1 MNCVWEVVLKAK
13 KSGYGLEELR
23 FINSQSPSPYT
34 ESSFDF
40 LNSDTVENRE
50 IEINPLYRFAMQL
63 GEIFLPDVVG
73 YENVRAMFLD
83 VMLHY
88 VAIWDLRSGGDK
100 KELRAMYIL
109 KEVQEGRFLKSI
121 RETLLDLE
129 FNKAKRI
136 IFCLLDLYK
145 CKDYITIFSKALKEL
160 YPKANLY
167 IHSENLRKLILF
179 TGVDKTKKDMERI
192 EMLKELFLPISYET
206 DIFWKYHFGIVG
218 VKESMKIGKMAL
230 Y

>member
-13 KSGYGLEELR
+13 KSGYGLEELI

-40 LNSDTVENRE
+40 LNSDTVEDRE
-50 IEINPLYRFAMQL
+50 IEINPLYRFATQL

-109 KEVQEGRFLKSI
+109 NEIQEGRFLKSI

-129 FNKAKRI
+129 LNKAKRI

-145 CKDYITIFSKALKEL
+145 CKDYITIFRKALKEL

>member
-1 MNCVWEVVLKAK
+1 M
-13 KSGYGLEELR
+13 EELI

-40 LNSDTVENRE
+40 LNSDTVEGRE
-50 IEINPLYRFAMQL
+50 IEINPLYRFATQL
-63 GEIFLPDVVG
+63 GEIFLPDVVE

-83 VMLHY
+83 VMFHY
-88 VAIWDLRSGGDK
+88 VAVWDLRSGGDK

-109 KEVQEGRFLKSI
+109 REIQEGRFLKSI

-129 FNKAKRI
+129 LNKAKRI

-145 CKDYITIFSKALKEL
+145 CKDYITIFRKALKEL

-206 DIFWKYHFGIVG
+206 DIFWKYHFGIIG

>member
-40 LNSDTVENRE
+40 LNSDTVEDRE
-50 IEINPLYRFAMQL
+50 IEINPLYRFATQL

-109 KEVQEGRFLKSI
+109 NEIQEGRFFKSI

-129 FNKAKRI
+129 LNKAKRI

-145 CKDYITIFSKALKEL
+145 CKDYITIFRKALKEL

>member
-40 LNSDTVENRE
+40 LNSDTVEDRE
-50 IEINPLYRFAMQL
+50 IEINPLYRFATQL

-109 KEVQEGRFLKSI
+109 NEIQEGRFLKSI

-145 CKDYITIFSKALKEL
+145 CKDYITIFRKALKEL

-206 DIFWKYHFGIVG
+206 DTFWKYHFGIVG

>member
-13 KSGYGLEELR
+13 KSGYGLEELI

-40 LNSDTVENRE
+40 LNSDTVDDRE
-50 IEINPLYRFAMQL
+50 IEINPLYRFATQL

-83 VMLHY
+83 IMLHY
-88 VAIWDLRSGGDK
+88 VAVWDLRSGGDK

-109 KEVQEGRFLKSI
+109 REIQEGRFLKSI
-121 RETLLDLE
+121 RETLLDLDL
-129 FNKAKRI
+129 NKAKRI

-145 CKDYITIFSKALKEL
+145 CKDYITIFRKALKEL

-192 EMLKELFLPISYET
+192 EMLKELFLPISYEI

>member
-13 KSGYGLEELR
+13 KSGYGLEELI

-40 LNSDTVENRE
+40 LNSYTVDDRE
-50 IEINPLYRFAMQL
+50 IEINPLYRFATQL

-83 VMLHY
+83 VMFHY
-88 VAIWDLRSGGDK
+88 VAVWDLRSGGDK

-109 KEVQEGRFLKSI
+109 NEIQEGRFLKSI

-129 FNKAKRI
+129 INKAKRI

-145 CKDYITIFSKALKEL
+145 CKDYITIFRKALKEL

>member
-13 KSGYGLEELR
+13 KSGHGLEELR

-40 LNSDTVENRE
+40 LNSDTVEDRE
-50 IEINPLYRFAMQL
+50 IEINPLYRFATQL

-109 KEVQEGRFLKSI
+109 NEIQEGRFLKSI

-129 FNKAKRI
+129 LNKAKRI

-145 CKDYITIFSKALKEL
+145 CKDYITIFRKALKEL

>member
-40 LNSDTVENRE
+40 LNSDTVEDRE
-50 IEINPLYRFAMQL
+50 IEINPLYRFATQL

-109 KEVQEGRFLKSI
+109 NEIQEGRFLKSI

-136 IFCLLDLYK
+136 IFCLIDLYK
-145 CKDYITIFSKALKEL
+145 CKDYITIFRKALKEL

>member
-13 KSGYGLEELR
+13 KSGYGLEELI

-40 LNSDTVENRE
+40 LNSETVDDRE
-50 IEINPLYRFAMQL
+50 IEINPLYRFATQL

-83 VMLHY
+83 VMFHY
-88 VAIWDLRSGGDK
+88 VAVWDLRSGGDK

-109 KEVQEGRFLKSI
+109 REIQEGRFLKSI

-129 FNKAKRI
+129 LNKAKRI

-145 CKDYITIFSKALKEL
+145 CKDYITIFRKALKEL

>member
-40 LNSDTVENRE
+40 LNSDTVENSE

-63 GEIFLPDVVG
+63 GELFLPDVVG

-100 KELRAMYIL
+100 KELRAMYTLNEI
-109 KEVQEGRFLKSI
+109 QEGRFLKSM

-129 FNKAKRI
+129 LNKAKRI

-145 CKDYITIFSKALKEL
+145 CKDYITIFRKALKEL

>member
-13 KSGYGLEELR
+13 KSGHGLEELR

-40 LNSDTVENRE
+40 LNSDTVEDRE

-109 KEVQEGRFLKSI
+109 NEIQEGKFLKSI

-129 FNKAKRI
+129 LNKAKRI

-145 CKDYITIFSKALKEL
+145 CKDYITIFRKALKEL

>member
-13 KSGYGLEELR
+13 KSGYGLEELI

-40 LNSDTVENRE
+40 LNSDTVDDRE
-50 IEINPLYRFAMQL
+50 IEINPLYRFATQL

-83 VMLHY
+83 VMFHY
-88 VAIWDLRSGGDK
+88 VAVWDLRSGGDK

-109 KEVQEGRFLKSI
+109 REIQEGRFLKSI

-129 FNKAKRI
+129 LNKAKRI

-145 CKDYITIFSKALKEL
+145 CKDYITIFRKALKEL

-206 DIFWKYHFGIVG
+206 DIFWKYHFGIIG

>member
-13 KSGYGLEELR
+13 KSGYGLEELI

-40 LNSDTVENRE
+40 LNSDTVEDRE
-50 IEINPLYRFAMQL
+50 IEINPLYRFATQL

-109 KEVQEGRFLKSI
+109 NEIQEGRFLKSI

-136 IFCLLDLYK
+136 IFCLIDLYK
-145 CKDYITIFSKALKEL
+145 CKDYITIFRKALKEL

>member
-13 KSGYGLEELR
+13 KSGHGLEELR

-40 LNSDTVENRE
+40 LNSDTVEDRE
-50 IEINPLYRFAMQL
+50 IEINPLYRFATQL

-73 YENVRAMFLD
+73 YENVRAMLLD

-109 KEVQEGRFLKSI
+109 NEIQEGRFLKSI

-129 FNKAKRI
+129 LNKAKRI

-145 CKDYITIFSKALKEL
+145 CKDYITIFRKALKEL

>member
-13 KSGYGLEELR
+13 KSGYGLEELI

-40 LNSDTVENRE
+40 LNSDTVEDRE
-50 IEINPLYRFAMQL
+50 IEINPLYRFATQL

-109 KEVQEGRFLKSI
+109 NEIQEGRFLKSI

-129 FNKAKRI
+129 LNKAKRI
-136 IFCLLDLYK
+136 IFCLIDLYK
-145 CKDYITIFSKALKEL
+145 CKDYITIFRKALKEL

>member
-73 YENVRAMFLD
+73 YENVRAIFLD

-109 KEVQEGRFLKSI
+109 NEIQEGRFLKSI

-145 CKDYITIFSKALKEL
+145 CKDYITIFRKALKEL

>member
-1 MNCVWEVVLKAK
+1 MNCVWDVVLKAK
-13 KSGYGLEELR
+13 KSGHGLEELR

-40 LNSDTVENRE
+40 LNSDTVEDRE
-50 IEINPLYRFAMQL
+50 IEINPLYRFATQL

-73 YENVRAMFLD
+73 YENVRAMLLD

-109 KEVQEGRFLKSI
+109 NEIQEGRFLKSI

-129 FNKAKRI
+129 LNKAKRI
-136 IFCLLDLYK
+136 IFCLIDLYK
-145 CKDYITIFSKALKEL
+145 CKDYITIFRKALKEL

>member
-40 LNSDTVENRE
+40 LNSDTVEDRE

-109 KEVQEGRFLKSI
+109 NEIQEGRFLKSI

-145 CKDYITIFSKALKEL
+145 CKDYITIFRKALKEL

>member
-40 LNSDTVENRE
+40 LNSDTVEDRE
-50 IEINPLYRFAMQL
+50 VEINPLYRFATQL

-109 KEVQEGRFLKSI
+109 NEIQEGRFLKSI

-129 FNKAKRI
+129 LNKAKRI

-145 CKDYITIFSKALKEL
+145 CKDYITIFRKALKEL

>member
-40 LNSDTVENRE
+40 LNSDTVDDRE

-109 KEVQEGRFLKSI
+109 NEIQEGKFLKSI

-129 FNKAKRI
+129 LNKAKRI

-145 CKDYITIFSKALKEL
+145 CKDYITIFRKALKEL

>member
-13 KSGYGLEELR
+13 KSGYGLEELI

-40 LNSDTVENRE
+40 LNSDTVEGRE
-50 IEINPLYRFAMQL
+50 IEINPLYRFATQL
-63 GEIFLPDVVG
+63 GEIFLPDVVE

-83 VMLHY
+83 VMFHY
-88 VAIWDLRSGGDK
+88 VAVWDLRSGGDK

-109 KEVQEGRFLKSI
+109 REIQEGRFLKSI

-129 FNKAKRI
+129 LNKAKRI

-145 CKDYITIFSKALKEL
+145 CKDYITIFRKALKEL

-206 DIFWKYHFGIVG
+206 DIFWKYHFGIIG

>member
-13 KSGYGLEELR
+13 KSGYGLEELI

-40 LNSDTVENRE
+40 LNSDTVDDRE
-50 IEINPLYRFAMQL
+50 IEINPLYRFATQL

-83 VMLHY
+83 VMFHY
-88 VAIWDLRSGGDK
+88 VAVWDLRSGGDK

-109 KEVQEGRFLKSI
+109 NEIQEGRFLKSM
-121 RETLLDLE
+121 RETLLELE

-145 CKDYITIFSKALKEL
+145 SKDYITIFRKALKEL

-192 EMLKELFLPISYET
+192 EMLKELFLPISYEI
-206 DIFWKYHFGIVG
+206 DIFWKYHFGIIG
-218 VKESMKIGKMAL
+218 IQESMKIGKMAL

>member
-40 LNSDTVENRE
+40 LNSDTVENSE

-63 GEIFLPDVVG
+63 GELFLPDVVG

-109 KEVQEGRFLKSI
+109 NEIQEGRFLKSI

-129 FNKAKRI
+129 LNKAKRI

-145 CKDYITIFSKALKEL
+145 CKDYITIFRKALKEL

>member
-40 LNSDTVENRE
+40 LNSDTVEDRE

-88 VAIWDLRSGGDK
+88 IAIWDLRSGGDK

>member
-40 LNSDTVENRE
+40 LNSDTVEDRE

>member
-40 LNSDTVENRE
+40 LNSDTVEDRE
-50 IEINPLYRFAMQL
+50 VEINPLYRFATQL

-109 KEVQEGRFLKSI
+109 NEIQEGRFLKSI

-129 FNKAKRI
+129 LNKAKRI
-136 IFCLLDLYK
+136 IFCLIDLYK
-145 CKDYITIFSKALKEL
+145 CKDYITIFRKALKEL

>member
-13 KSGYGLEELR
+13 KSGHGLEELR

-40 LNSDTVENRE
+40 LNSDTVEDRE
-50 IEINPLYRFAMQL
+50 IEINPLYRFATQL

-73 YENVRAMFLD
+73 YENVRAMLLD

-109 KEVQEGRFLKSI
+109 REIQEGRFLKSM
-121 RETLLDLE
+121 RETLLELE

-145 CKDYITIFSKALKEL
+145 CKDYITIFRKALKEL

-192 EMLKELFLPISYET
+192 EMLKELFLPISYEI

>member
-13 KSGYGLEELR
+13 KSGYGLEELI

-40 LNSDTVENRE
+40 LNSDTVDDRE
-50 IEINPLYRFAMQL
+50 IEINPLYRFATQL

-83 VMLHY
+83 VMFHY
-88 VAIWDLRSGGDK
+88 VAVWDLRSGGDK

-109 KEVQEGRFLKSI
+109 REIQEGRFLKSI

-129 FNKAKRI
+129 LNKAKRI

-145 CKDYITIFSKALKEL
+145 CKDYITIFRKALKEL

>member
-13 KSGYGLEELR
+13 KSGYGLEELI

-40 LNSDTVENRE
+40 LNSDTVDDRE
-50 IEINPLYRFAMQL
+50 IEINPLYRFATQL

-145 CKDYITIFSKALKEL
+145 CKDYITIFRKALKEL

>member
-23 FINSQSPSPYT
+23 FINSQSPSPYS

-40 LNSDTVENRE
+40 LNSDTAENSE

-109 KEVQEGRFLKSI
+109 NEIQEGKFLKSI

-129 FNKAKRI
+129 LNKAKRI

-145 CKDYITIFSKALKEL
+145 CKDYITIFRKALKEL

>member
-1 MNCVWEVVLKAK
+1 MGGCTEGK
-13 KSGYGLEELR
+13 KSGYGLEELI

-40 LNSDTVENRE
+40 LNSDTVDDRE
-50 IEINPLYRFAMQL
+50 IEINPLYRFATQL

-83 VMLHY
+83 IMLHY
-88 VAIWDLRSGGDK
+88 VAVWDLRSGGDK

-109 KEVQEGRFLKSI
+109 REIQEGRFLKSI
-121 RETLLDLE
+121 RETLLDLDL
-129 FNKAKRI
+129 NKAKRI

-145 CKDYITIFSKALKEL
+145 CKDYITIFRKALKEL

-192 EMLKELFLPISYET
+192 EMLKELFLPISYEI

>member
-13 KSGYGLEELR
+13 KSGYGLEELI

-34 ESSFDF
+34 ESSFNF
-40 LNSDTVENRE
+40 LNSDTVDDRE
-50 IEINPLYRFAMQL
+50 IEINPLYRFATQL

-83 VMLHY
+83 VMFHY
-88 VAIWDLRSGGDK
+88 VAVWDLRSGGDK

-109 KEVQEGRFLKSI
+109 NEIQEGRFLKSI

-129 FNKAKRI
+129 LNQSKRI

-145 CKDYITIFSKALKEL
+145 CKDYITIFRKALKEL

>member
-13 KSGYGLEELR
+13 KSGHGLEELR

-40 LNSDTVENRE
+40 LNSDTVEDRE
-50 IEINPLYRFAMQL
+50 IEINPLYRFATQL

-109 KEVQEGRFLKSI
+109 NEIQEGRFLKSI

-129 FNKAKRI
+129 LNKAKRI
-136 IFCLLDLYK
+136 IFCLIDLYK
-145 CKDYITIFSKALKEL
+145 CKDYITIFRKALKEL

>member
-1 MNCVWEVVLKAK
+1 MNCVWEVVLRAK

-40 LNSDTVENRE
+40 LNSDTVEDSE
-50 IEINPLYRFAMQL
+50 IEINPLYRFATQL
-63 GEIFLPDVVG
+63 GEIFLLDVVG

-109 KEVQEGRFLKSI
+109 NEIQEGRFLKSI

-129 FNKAKRI
+129 LNKAKRI

-145 CKDYITIFSKALKEL
+145 CKDYITIFRKALKEL

-192 EMLKELFLPISYET
+192 EMLKELFLPISYEA

>member
-13 KSGYGLEELR
+13 KSGHGLEELR

-40 LNSDTVENRE
+40 LNSDTVEDRE
-50 IEINPLYRFAMQL
+50 VEINPLYRFATQL

-109 KEVQEGRFLKSI
+109 NEIQEGRFLKSI

-129 FNKAKRI
+129 LNKAKRI
-136 IFCLLDLYK
+136 IFCLIDLYK
-145 CKDYITIFSKALKEL
+145 CKDYITIFRKALKEL

>member
-13 KSGYGLEELR
+13 KSGYGLEELI

-40 LNSDTVENRE
+40 LNSDTVDDRE
-50 IEINPLYRFAMQL
+50 IEINPLYRFATQL

-83 VMLHY
+83 VMFHY
-88 VAIWDLRSGGDK
+88 VAVWDLRSGGDK

-109 KEVQEGRFLKSI
+109 NEIQEGRFLKSM
-121 RETLLDLE
+121 RETLLELE

-145 CKDYITIFSKALKEL
+145 CKDYITIFRKALKEL

>member
-40 LNSDTVENRE
+40 LNSDTVEDRE
-50 IEINPLYRFAMQL
+50 IEINPLYRFATQL

-109 KEVQEGRFLKSI
+109 NEIQEGKFLKSI

-129 FNKAKRI
+129 LNKAKRI

-145 CKDYITIFSKALKEL
+145 CKDYITIFRKALKEL

>member
-13 KSGYGLEELR
+13 KSGYGLEELI

-40 LNSDTVENRE
+40 LNSDTVHDRE
-50 IEINPLYRFAMQL
+50 IEINPLYRFATQL

-83 VMLHY
+83 VMFHY
-88 VAIWDLRSGGDK
+88 VAVWDLRSGGDK

-109 KEVQEGRFLKSI
+109 REIQEGRFLKSM
-121 RETLLDLE
+121 RETLLELE

-145 CKDYITIFSKALKEL
+145 CKDYITIFRKALKEL